1 MKGKEPPMKLL
12 SCFLVMSLLLFS
24 FDLPNEDPDSVDFN
38 TNPSGKER
46 IAVVNSAYENELIA
60 LINNYRKSKGL
71 NELIAHP
78 DLMRA
83 CRYHA
88 ADMGHEDYFEHATYN
103 RVHSQLKRGV
113 STFKRIKMFYSGFA
127 NTENC
132 GAGYQSPE
140 DVFKGWINSSGHYA
154 NLLNKSSTHI
164 GVGFYQT
171 NHSKYKRYWV
181 FESAV
186 E

>member
-1 MKGKEPPMKLL
+1 MKL
-12 SCFLVMSLLLFS
+12 SSFFLVFSFLLFS
-24 FDLPNEDPDSVDFN
+24 FDLPNEEPVSVHFN

-46 IAVVNSAYENELIA
+46 IAALNSTFESELIS
-60 LINNYRKSKGL
+60 LINNYRQSKGL
-71 NELIAHP
+71 NSLLVHS

-83 CRYHA
+83 SRYHA
-88 ADMGHEDYFEHATYN
+88 ADMGHENYFEHATHN
-103 RVHSQLKRGV
+103 RINNQLQRGV
-113 STFKRIKMFYSGFA
+113 STFKRIKRFYSGFA

-132 GAGYQSPE
+132 GAGYYSP
-140 DVFKGWINSSGHYA
+140 DAVFKGWVDSPGHHV
-154 NLLNKSSTHI
+154 NLLNENSTHI

-171 NHSKYKRYWV
+171 NHSKYKSYWV